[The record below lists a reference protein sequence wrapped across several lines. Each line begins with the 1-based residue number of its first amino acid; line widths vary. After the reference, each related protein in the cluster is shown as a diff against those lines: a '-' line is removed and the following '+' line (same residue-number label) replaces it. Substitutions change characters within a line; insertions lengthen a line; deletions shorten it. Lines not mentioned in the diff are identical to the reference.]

1 MKIAVLINKN
11 GNTIPSSEDGIVRV
25 YSRELEETW
34 DLVKEF
40 PYEINELS
48 SPGIIRKKVIE
59 LVEELN
65 DCKIFVA
72 LEVKGILFTYLDGN
86 KFNIWKVNGVPEEFL
101 DYIREKEE
109 EEIKISQE
117 LSKIEPTSVG
127 DGYYF
132 IDLKAAIENNEKTTS
147 KKILLPFI
155 SKTKFK
161 KLEIICEHVP
171 KWFNKEFGNLN
182 LSYDQVEDKN
192 VFKVTVYPN
201 EKK

>member
-1 MKIAVLINKN
+1 MKIAVLVNEN
-11 GNTIPSSEDGIVRV
+11 GNTIHSNEDGIVRV
-25 YSRELEETW
+25 YSREGEESW
-34 DLVKEF
+34 ELLKEL
-40 PYEINELS
+40 PYDINELS

-59 LVEELN
+59 LVEGLEG
-65 DCKIFVA
+65 CKIFVA

-101 DYIREKEE
+101 DYIKEKEE

-117 LSKIEPTSVG
+117 LAKIEPASVG
-127 DGYYF
+127 DDCYF
-132 IDLKAAIENNEKTTS
+132 IDLKTAIENNEKTTS
-147 KKILLPFI
+147 KKILLPFL

-171 KWFNKEFGNLN
+171 KWFDKEFSSLN
-182 LSYDQVEDKN
+182 LSYDQVEDKD
-192 VFKVTVYPN
+192 VFNVTVYPN